1 MNIKNF
7 QSALT
12 QGGVR
17 TNLFVVEGK
26 IGANTSNKT
35 RFLVKAAELPAAN
48 LGTITVPYR
57 GRTIKMPGDRSFDS
71 WSLTVLMDGDYELRN
86 KFEAWS
92 NLINQFEANT
102 PDVQGGFF
110 TSAGS
115 GFNTDVFCDWKV
127 SSLNRQ
133 GNAIKTY
140 NFVGAYPESISSV
153 SVSSD
158 NEGTIGEFTVTLQYQ
173 YWLASSGQGSASDKT
188 RPTDADTNTDPE
200 NAL

>member
-17 TNLFVVEGK
+17 TNLFIVEGK

-35 RFLVKAAELPAAN
+35 RFLVKAAALPPST
-48 LGTITVPYR
+48 LGTIAIPYR
-57 GRTIKMPGDRSFDS
+57 GRQIKIPGDRTFDTWTLS
-71 WSLTVLMDGDYELRN
+71 VLMDGDYELRN
-86 KFEAWS
+86 KFEAWQQ
-92 NLINQFEANT
+92 LINGNEDNV
-102 PDVQGGFF
+102 PDVSGGFF

-115 GFNTDVFCDWKV
+115 GFNTDVFCEWKI

-133 GNAIKTY
+133 GNALKTY
-140 NFVGAYPESISSV
+140 SMVGAFPTDISSV
-153 SVSSD
+153 ELSNDSTD
-158 NEGTIGEFTVTLQYQ
+158 TIGEFTVTMQYQ
-173 YWLASSGQGSASDKT
+173 YWLASSGQGSAGDKT
-188 RPTDADTNTDPE
+188 PVTRSTQNTDPE

>member
-17 TNLFVVEGK
+17 TNLFIVEGK
-26 IGANTSNKT
+26 IGQNTSTKT
-35 RFLVKAAELPAAN
+35 RFLVKAAALPPST
-48 LGTITVPYR
+48 LGTINIPYR
-57 GRTIKMPGDRSFDS
+57 GRQIKIPGDRTFDTWTLS
-71 WSLTVLMDGDYELRN
+71 VLMDGDYELRN
-86 KFEAWS
+86 KFEAWGQ
-92 NLINQFEANT
+92 LINENENNT
-102 PDVQGGFF
+102 PQVDGGFF

-115 GFNTDVFCDWKV
+115 GFNTDVFCEWKI

-133 GNAIKTY
+133 GQAIKTY
-140 NFVGAYPESISSV
+140 AMVGAWPSDISSV
-153 SVSSD
+153 ELSND
-158 NEGTIGEFTVTLQYQ
+158 NTDTLGEFTVTMQYQ

-188 RPTDADTNTDPE
+188 PVTESTANTDPE